1 MMVEDSTRPSSVLD
15 IDDPAPNAAASP
27 MSEEPEELGAGRS
40 GRRLLWQLALGLVI
54 AGIFVWIMRK
64 GAMPLVPPE
73 RAFADMRWWTAPVYF
88 IGWSVVHVLRAARWQ
103 LLLAPIARVSTRRVL
118 AASFVGFLAILVLPL
133 RAGEVVRPV
142 MVREPGRLSGWAAA
156 GTLGAERIADGLV
169 LSAML
174 FLALLLSHPLD
185 PLPERLGDLPIS
197 VSIIP
202 RAAYAALLMFA
213 VAFLVMLAFH
223 RWKAAARRLL
233 HALID
238 PLSPR
243 LATWVSGRIESV
255 ADGLRFLSLWRKSIP
270 FALIT
275 TAYWMLNVACTWLLG
290 WGVGFEGFGY
300 ARACVMT
307 GVLALGVL
315 MPNAPGFFG
324 AYQFS
329 LYAGLAMFYPRDA
342 VLERGAAFVLAMYV
356 LQTSITVVFAA
367 WGMWLARRGRVPP
380 SPTGSPP
387 TNPPTSAAGVA

>member
-1 MMVEDSTRPSSVLD
+1 MMVEDSTRPSSASD
-15 IDDPAPNAAASP
+15 MDDSVPNATQSSA
-27 MSEEPEELGAGRS
+27 SEEPQPLGAGRS
-40 GRRLLWQLALGLVI
+40 GRRLLWQLALGVVI
-54 AGIFVWIMRK
+54 AGMFVWIMRK
-64 GAMPLVPPE
+64 GAMPLVPHE
-73 RAFADMRWWTAPVYF
+73 SAFVDMRWWTAAVYF

-103 LLLAPIARVSTRRVL
+103 LLLAPIAKVSLRRVF

-142 MVREPGRLSGWAAA
+142 MVREPGRLSAWAAA

-169 LSAML
+169 LSVML
-174 FLALLLSHPLD
+174 FVALLLSHPLD
-185 PLPERLGDLPIS
+185 PLPDRLGDLPIS

-202 RAAYAALLMFA
+202 RAAYAALLLFV
-213 VAFLVMLAFH
+213 VAFAVMLAFH
-223 RWKAAARRLL
+223 RWKIAARRLL

-243 LATWVSGRIESV
+243 LATWVSRRIESV
-255 ADGLRFLSLWRKSIP
+255 AEGLTFLSLWRKSFP

-275 TAYWMLNVACTWLLG
+275 IAYWMLNVACTWLLG
-290 WGVGFEGFGY
+290 WGVGFEGFSY
-300 ARACVMT
+300 ARACVLT

-329 LYAGLAMFYPRDA
+329 LYAGLAMFYPRNP

-367 WGMWLARRGRVPP
+367 LGMWLARRGRMPP
-380 SPTGSPP
+380 SPTA
-387 TNPPTSAAGVA
+387 PPTSSSGVP